1 MRTKKSEQFGPPAHL
16 SGPYLLNRIKSQC
29 TECEDCGEPWHWPG
43 KRYGQLTLL
52 MNVGKRMLSVRRVVY
67 EITGGKPGPRGHVIT
82 TLCHNDRCMNPALIA
97 YKPWRYIVMR
107 SVASGKIH
115 TRQARIKATKTV
127 RAKPTKVKSL
137 EHANE
142 IRMDSRSASK
152 IAAEV
157 GGSRQ
162 MIHAIKNNE
171 RWVDYGGMFSGL
183 MA

>member
-1 MRTKKSEQFGPPAHL
+1 MKTKKSELHGPPIQL

-29 TECEDCGEPWHWPG
+29 TECEDCGTMWHWPG

-52 MNVGKRMLSVRRVVY
+52 INVGKKMLSVRRVVHA
-67 EITGGKPGPRGHVIT
+67 ITNGKPGPKGHVIT

-97 YKPWRYIVMR
+97 YKPWTYIVKR
-107 SVASGKIH
+107 SVAAGKIH
-115 TRQARIKATKTV
+115 TRQARIKATRTV
-127 RAKPTKVKSL
+127 RAKPTKIRDL
-137 EHANE
+137 EHANA
-142 IRMDSRSASK
+142 IRMDSRSLSQ

-157 GGSRQ
+157 GVSRE
-162 MIHAIKNNE
+162 MIRVIKNNK